1 MKLCDFMS
9 VAEYAHKNK
18 LTSLPGW
25 KWAKKY
31 DRNHKKFIRWSKIF
45 KAQATHNII
54 KYKFGIRVPRN
65 VREAR
70 QLDEENGNN
79 KWKEAIEKEIG

>member
-9 VAEYAHKNK
+9 VAEYVHKKK
-18 LTSLPGW
+18 LTTLPGW

-31 DRNHKKFIRWSKIF
+31 NRNPKKFIRWSKFF
-45 KAQATHNII
+45 KAQAKHNII

-65 VREAR
+65 LRKALA
-70 QLDEENGNN
+70 LDEQN
-79 KWKEAIEKEIG
+79 KDSK